1 MFETLTRNKL
11 IVATHEDISD
21 SGQEIRFPKVSTSLT
36 DKQTENR
43 ITYNGGSEVTLT
55 DTVHYDNL
63 IPGKEYEL
71 RATLHVKNG
80 DYVAAT
86 STDALPEG
94 VEVVKGGDMTDAT
107 VLYVNGNR

>member
-1 MFETLTRNKL
+1 M
-11 IVATHEDISD
+11 
-21 SGQEIRFPKVSTSLT
+21 
-36 DKQTENR
+36 
-43 ITYNGGSEVTLT
+43 
-55 DTVHYDNL
+55 

-107 VLYVNGNR
+107 VLYVNGKPVTGSTTFTPEESSGDADVTFTFDAAGLGGYTLVCAEKLYYKGVLIGIHADLYP